1 MSELDQLLRGL
12 EVRDKNET
20 PQNLFTKVLNRIGRF
35 FNWKSAEVEFSAT
48 EAGVPIVKP
57 RIEFDSR
64 PSEAEPGPSVAVSS
78 ALHLLDTCLSEAGI
92 SAWVAVD
99 RLDEA
104 FQGFPQVEIP
114 ALRAL
119 LRTYLDMLEF
129 PHVRLKLFLRRDL
142 FRRITAGGFVN
153 LTHVN
158 ARKIEVIWDEE
169 DLLNLLC
176 RRIRRNQDLTN
187 ALSISQ
193 AADNTVFHKIFPPQV
208 DVGKR
213 KPQTWTWIMRRIRDG
228 NDIKPP
234 RNLIDLISMAK
245 QAQLRREDRESRDYS
260 EGTPLIEGDSL
271 RRALTQLSTQRVQDT
286 LLAEAAAYAKLI
298 SRFRDGKAEHNAES
312 LSKLLEVDVAAVRST
327 IEPLLEIGFLET
339 IKGAVGETF
348 KIPSLYRDGLNI
360 TQGKAFD
367 AAGPD
372 ADEDEEE

>member
-1 MSELDQLLRGL
+1 
-12 EVRDKNET
+12 
-20 PQNLFTKVLNRIGRF
+20 
-35 FNWKSAEVEFSAT
+35 
-48 EAGVPIVKP
+48 
-57 RIEFDSR
+57 
-64 PSEAEPGPSVAVSS
+64 
-78 ALHLLDTCLSEAGI
+78 
-92 SAWVAVD
+92 
-99 RLDEA
+99 
-104 FQGFPQVEIP
+104 
-114 ALRAL
+114 
-119 LRTYLDMLEF
+119 
-129 PHVRLKLFLRRDL
+129 
-142 FRRITAGGFVN
+142 
-153 LTHVN
+153 
-158 ARKIEVIWDEE
+158 
-169 DLLNLLC
+169 
-176 RRIRRNQDLTN
+176 
-187 ALSISQ
+187 
-193 AADNTVFHKIFPPQV
+193 
-208 DVGKR
+208 
-213 KPQTWTWIMRRIRDG
+213 MRRIRDG

-327 IEPLLEIGFLET
+327 IEPLLEIGFVET